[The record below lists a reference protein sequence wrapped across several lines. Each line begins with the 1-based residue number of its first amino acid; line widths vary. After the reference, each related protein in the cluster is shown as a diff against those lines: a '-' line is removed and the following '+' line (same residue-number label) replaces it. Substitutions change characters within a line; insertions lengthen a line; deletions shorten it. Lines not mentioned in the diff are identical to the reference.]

1 MKTIFDSILVNR
13 IQFESSSTEVQLDC
27 CVYENGSSYD
37 SQIFVSMSAFNQ
49 LLCELSVRGIDLNMD
64 EDLDTIVLSTD
75 EIVYSMDLTKDDE
88 KPVFLPYYCF
98 PEQNKLLRA

>member
-1 MKTIFDSILVNR
+1 MKTIFDSILLNR

-27 CVYENGSSYD
+27 CIYENGTAFE

-49 LLCELSVRGIDLNMD
+49 LMCELSVRGIDLDMD
-64 EDLDTIVLSTD
+64 ENLDTIVISD
-75 EIVYSMDLTKDDE
+75 SEVIYSMDLTSNTD
-88 KPVFLPYYCF
+88 KPIFLPYYCL

>member
-1 MKTIFDSILVNR
+1 M
-13 IQFESSSTEVQLDC
+13 DC

-64 EDLDTIVLSTD
+64 EDLDTIVLSND
-75 EIVYSMDLTKDDE
+75 ETVYSMDLSKDDE

>member
-27 CVYENGSSYD
+27 CVYENGNSYD

-64 EDLDTIVLSTD
+64 EGLDTIILSNEET
-75 EIVYSMDLTKDDE
+75 VYSMDLTKDED

>member
-1 MKTIFDSILVNR
+1 MKTIFDSILLNR

-37 SQIFVSMSAFNQ
+37 SQIFISMSAFNQ
-49 LLCELSVRGIDLNMD
+49 LLCELSIRGIDLDMD
-64 EDLDTIVLSTD
+64 EHMDTIVLSD
-75 EIVYSMDLTKDDE
+75 EEVIYSMDLNRNTE
-88 KPVFLPYYCF
+88 KPIFLPYYCF

>member
-1 MKTIFDSILVNR
+1 MKTIFDSILLNR

-27 CVYENGSSYD
+27 CIYENGTAFE

-49 LLCELSVRGIDLNMD
+49 LMCELSVRGIDLDMD
-64 EDLDTIVLSTD
+64 ENLDTIVISD
-75 EIVYSMDLTKDDE
+75 SEVIYSMDLTSSTD
-88 KPVFLPYYCF
+88 KPIFLPYYCL

>member
-64 EDLDTIVLSTD
+64 EDLDTIVLSND
-75 EIVYSMDLTKDDE
+75 ETVYSMDLTKDEE

>member
-64 EDLDTIVLSTD
+64 DDLDTIVLSND
-75 EIVYSMDLTKDDE
+75 EIVYAMDLTKDEE

>member
-75 EIVYSMDLTKDDE
+75 EIVYSMDLTKDEE

>member
-64 EDLDTIVLSTD
+64 EDLDTIVLSND
-75 EIVYSMDLTKDDE
+75 ETVYSMDLSKDDE

>member
-64 EDLDTIVLSTD
+64 DDLDTIVLSND
-75 EIVYSMDLTKDDE
+75 EIVYSMDLTKDEE

>member
-1 MKTIFDSILVNR
+1 MKTIFDSILLNR
-13 IQFESSSTEVQLDC
+13 IQFESSSAEVQLDC
-27 CVYENGSSYD
+27 CVYENGTAYE

-64 EDLDTIVLSTD
+64 EKLDTIVISDSET
-75 EIVYSMDLTKDDE
+75 IYSLDLTNETE
-88 KPVFLPYYCF
+88 KPVFLPYYCL

>member
-1 MKTIFDSILVNR
+1 MKTLFDSILLNR

-27 CVYENGSSYD
+27 CVYENGSSYE
-37 SQIFVSMSAFNQ
+37 SQIFISMSAFNQ
-49 LLCELSVRGIDLNMD
+49 LMCELSVRGIYLDMD
-64 EDLDTIVLSTD
+64 EHLDTIVISES
-75 EIVYSMDLTKDDE
+75 EIIYSMDLTSEIE

>member
-1 MKTIFDSILVNR
+1 MKTLFDSILLNR

-27 CVYENGSSYD
+27 CVYENGSSYE
-37 SQIFVSMSAFNQ
+37 SQIFISMSAFNQ
-49 LLCELSVRGIDLNMD
+49 LMCELSVRGIDLDMD
-64 EDLDTIVLSTD
+64 ERLDTIVISES
-75 EIVYSMDLTKDDE
+75 EIIYSMDLTSEIE

>member
-1 MKTIFDSILVNR
+1 MKTIIESILENR
-13 IQFESSSTEVQLDC
+13 NQFERSSKEDQLDC

-64 EDLDTIVLSTD
+64 EDLDTIVLSND
-75 EIVYSMDLTKDDE
+75 EIVYSMDLTGDDE

-98 PEQNKLLRA
+98 PEQTKLLRA

>member
-49 LLCELSVRGIDLNMD
+49 LLCELSVRGIDLDMD
-64 EDLDTIVLSTD
+64 GGLDTIVLSDD
-75 EIVYSMDLTKDDE
+75 EIIYSMDLAKDDE

>member
-1 MKTIFDSILVNR
+1 MKTIFDSILLNR

-27 CVYENGSSYD
+27 CIYENGISYD

-49 LLCELSVRGIDLNMD
+49 LLCELSIRGIDLDMD
-64 EDLDTIVLSTD
+64 ENLDTIVLSD
-75 EIVYSMDLTKDDE
+75 EEVIYSMDLNHYAE
-88 KPVFLPYYCF
+88 KPIFLPYYCF

>member
-27 CVYENGSSYD
+27 CVYENSSSYD

-64 EDLDTIVLSTD
+64 EDLDTIILSND
-75 EIVYSMDLTKDDE
+75 EIVYSMDLTKDEE

>member
-27 CVYENGSSYD
+27 CVYENSSSYD

-49 LLCELSVRGIDLNMD
+49 LLCELSIRGIDLDID
-64 EDLDTIVLSTD
+64 ENLDTIVLSD
-75 EIVYSMDLTKDDE
+75 EEVIYSMDLN
-88 KPVFLPYYCF
+88 
-98 PEQNKLLRA
+98 QNTEITF

>member
-75 EIVYSMDLTKDDE
+75 EIVYSMDLTKDEE
-88 KPVFLPYYCF
+88 KPVFLPHYCF

>member
-1 MKTIFDSILVNR
+1 MKTIFDSILLNR
-13 IQFESSSTEVQLDC
+13 IQFESSSKEVQLDC
-27 CVYENGSSYD
+27 CIYENGTAYE

-64 EDLDTIVLSTD
+64 DNLDTIVISDSET
-75 EIVYSMDLTKDDE
+75 IYSLDLTNEAD
-88 KPVFLPYYCF
+88 KPVFLPYYCL

>member
-1 MKTIFDSILVNR
+1 MKTIFDSILLNR

-27 CVYENGSSYD
+27 CIYENGNSYE

-64 EDLDTIVLSTD
+64 ENLDTIRISD
-75 EIVYSMDLTKDDE
+75 QEEVYSLDLTNETE